1 MQIISTDL
9 FTTLTMHITSS
20 NYLRFLFVCYFN
32 DLFLLNT
39 KLCKWTNFNFFLVF
53 NLICFLALY
62 QVFAKDLGWTG
73 VANKNSIQP

>member
-1 MQIISTDL
+1 
-9 FTTLTMHITSS
+9 MHITSS
-20 NYLRFLFVCYFN
+20 NYSRFLFVCYLN

-73 VANKNSIQP
+73 VANKYSIQP